1 MNSLYILEIKPLPNV
16 LLVNIFSHT
25 VGFLFILLMFS
36 LVMQKIFNVM
46 QSHLFIFF
54 FISFALGDISAK
66 ILLCQ
71 ISEILLAMF
80 YARIFM
86 LSQLIFVF
94 YPFEVIL
101 VCGVSWWSS
110 FIFLHV
116 AVQFSQHHLLKRLFL
131 IHCMLVTPL

>member
-94 YPFEVIL
+94 
-101 VCGVSWWSS
+101 
-110 FIFLHV
+110 H
-116 AVQFSQHHLLKRLFL
+116 
-131 IHCMLVTPL
+131 